1 MYMYMYIY
9 VYVCVYVYIHI
20 YIHIYVYICIYMY
33 ICTYIYTSVN
43 TQRCPVLKI
52 CVTYTQT
59 NIHIPAQTNT
69 RIHIANRMICLQVDI
84 RGLNVQTRV
93 SVI

>member
-1 MYMYMYIY
+1 MRELYAGPIACYGFPVSVCSFVDIY
-9 VYVCVYVYIHI
+9 EL
-20 YIHIYVYICIYMY
+20 
-33 ICTYIYTSVN
+33 TSVN
-43 TQRCPVLKI
+43 TQRCPVWKI

-69 RIHIANRMICLQVDI
+69 RIHIANRMMCLQVDI